1 MKKRII
7 SAIVMLAIFIPLLII
22 GGLPFRILG
31 TVVSLM
37 GAYELLKIRE
47 KKKPFPLVLKILT
60 YLLTAAITLHNTNNT
75 VINYIFDYRYL
86 TFILFIY
93 LSSMVL
99 INDKKKY
106 NINDAFYLIGSA
118 LFIGLSF
125 NLLVQIRNYS
135 IFYIIYIFLITITT
149 DTFAMAIGRRIGKHK
164 MAPLISPNKTYEG
177 SAGAIIMGTLIP
189 SIFYIEVIGSNNI
202 ALIIGATCILSIV
215 AQLGDLS
222 FSAIKRY
229 YDKKDFSNLIPG
241 HGGIL
246 DRLDSVIF
254 VLLVFV
260 IFLNYI

>member
-7 SAIVMLAIFIPLLII
+7 SAVVMLAIFIPLLII

-31 TVVSLM
+31 TIVSVM

-47 KKKPFPLVLKILT
+47 KKKPFPLVLKIIT
-60 YLLTAAITLHNTNNT
+60 YLLTAAIALYNTDN
-75 VINYIFDYRYL
+75 VVLNYMIDYRYL

-93 LSSMVL
+93 LISMV
-99 INDKKKY
+99 IVNDKKKY

-125 NLLVQIRNYS
+125 NLLIQIRNYS
-135 IFYIIYIFLITITT
+135 IYYIIYIFLITITT

-164 MAPLISPNKTYEG
+164 MAPLISPNKTFEG
-177 SAGAIIMGTLIP
+177 SIGAVIMGTLIP
-189 SIFYIEVIGSNNI
+189 AVFYIEVIGSNHM
-202 ALIIGATCILSIV
+202 LLVVGVTCILSIV
-215 AQLGDLS
+215 AQFGDLA
-222 FSAIKRY
+222 FSSIKRY

-260 IFLNYI
+260 ILLNYI

>member
-1 MKKRII
+1 MKKRVI
-7 SAIVMLAIFIPLLII
+7 SAIVMLGIFIPLLII

-31 TVVSLM
+31 TVVAMLGS
-37 GAYELLKIRE
+37 YEIIKIRE
-47 KKKPFPLVLKILT
+47 TKKPFPGALKFATYILT
-60 YLLTAAITLHNTNNT
+60 GIITLHGTDNS
-75 VINYIFDYRYL
+75 VLNYMIDYRYL
-86 TFILFIY
+86 TFILFLY
-93 LSSMVL
+93 LIAMVL

-106 NINDAFYLIGSA
+106 NINDAFYLTSSA
-118 LFIGLSF
+118 LFIGLSL
-125 NLLVQIRNYS
+125 NLLIQIRNYS

-149 DTFAMAIGRRIGKHK
+149 DTFAMAIGRRIGKNK
-164 MAPLISPNKTYEG
+164 MAPLISPNKTFEG
-177 SAGAIIMGTLIP
+177 SIGAVIMGTLIP

-202 ALIIGATCILSIV
+202 ALIIVITCILSIV

-229 YDKKDFSNLIPG
+229 YDRKDFSNLIPG

-260 IFLNYI
+260 ILLNYI